1 MEGQD
6 ANRICASKLLK
17 RKRRKKIHLRASQIP
32 HQNNATTRRIREA
45 ARCAEKRPPLNY
57 PIALGGVVA
66 MARVP
71 CWRPGRG
78 RSASSWSRT
87 PRAGRR
93 RAAASASPPKRRRRR
108 RRPPLAAA
116 AAGLP
121 RRGGGASRTMWMRRR
136 GRRGRGGH
144 AHGCRHRHCGEA
156 RARARVTGSLRGWPR
171 AGWRRREEIKEV
183 RPVVSGQIV

>member
-66 MARVP
+66 MARQLGVAVIAEGVETEAELATLEAAGIHLFQGFLFA
-71 CWRPGRG
+71 RP
-78 RSASSWSRT
+78 A
-87 PRAGRR
+87 
-93 RAAASASPPKRRRRR
+93 
-108 RRPPLAAA
+108 LAA
-116 AAGLP
+116 LP
-121 RRGGGASRTMWMRRR
+121 PVRWP
-136 GRRGRGGH
+136 
-144 AHGCRHRHCGEA
+144 A
-156 RARARVTGSLRGWPR
+156 RD
-171 AGWRRREEIKEV
+171 
-183 RPVVSGQIV
+183 PVVRRSGAPVADRVADLAL

>member
-136 GRRGRGGH
+136 GRRGRG
-144 AHGCRHRHCGEA
+144 RPRPWLPP
-156 RARARVTGSLRGWPR
+156 SPLR
-171 AGWRRREEIKEV
+171 
-183 RPVVSGQIV
+183 